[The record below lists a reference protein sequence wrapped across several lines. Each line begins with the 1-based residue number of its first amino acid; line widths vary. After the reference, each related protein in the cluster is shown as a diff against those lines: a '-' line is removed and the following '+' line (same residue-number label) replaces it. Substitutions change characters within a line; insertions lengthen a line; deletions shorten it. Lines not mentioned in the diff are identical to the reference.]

1 MIESSVELVL
11 VEDNPNDL
19 DLVLH
24 ALRKSGLKEK
34 IQVLR
39 DGAEALEYMFCEGK
53 YADRSM
59 SDVPKVILMDI
70 KLPKVNGLEVLER
83 LKANERTRAI
93 PVVMFTSSRQ
103 ERDVDDS
110 YQFGVNSYV
119 VKPVDSEEF
128 TRVVA
133 QLKQYW
139 LETNEPPPEP
149 IQE

>member
-53 YADRSM
+53 YANRSM

-70 KLPKVNGLEVLER
+70 KLPKVNGLELLER
-83 LKANERTRAI
+83 LKASERTRAI

-103 ERDVDDS
+103 EGDVDDS

-119 VKPVDSEEF
+119 VKPVDSEEL

>member
-1 MIESSVELVL
+1 MIENSMELVL

-59 SDVPKVILMDI
+59 SDVPKVILLDI
-70 KLPKVNGLEVLER
+70 KLPKVNGLELLER
-83 LKANERTRAI
+83 LKASERTRAI

>member
-1 MIESSVELVL
+1 MIENSVELVL
-11 VEDNPNDL
+11 VEDNPDDL

-24 ALRKSGLKEK
+24 AIRKSGLKDN

-39 DGAEALEYMFCEGK
+39 DGAEALAYMFCEGK

-59 SDVPKVILMDI
+59 SDVPKVILLDI
-70 KLPKVNGLEVLER
+70 KLPKVSGLEVLER

-103 ERDVDDS
+103 ERDVEES
-110 YQFGVNSYV
+110 YRFGVNSYV

-128 TRVVA
+128 TQVVA
-133 QLKQYW
+133 QLRQYW
-139 LETNEPPPEP
+139 LQINEPPPRP
-149 IQE
+149 QEE